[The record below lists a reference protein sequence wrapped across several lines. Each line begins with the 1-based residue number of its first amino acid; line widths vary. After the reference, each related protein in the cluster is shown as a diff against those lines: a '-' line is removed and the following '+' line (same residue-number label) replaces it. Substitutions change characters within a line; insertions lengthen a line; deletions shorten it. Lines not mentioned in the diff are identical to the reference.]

1 MEIAY
6 IGLGS
11 NLQDPIDQIKRAL
24 IEIADLPNTNCLA
37 YSSLYIS
44 PPLGALKQPDYI
56 NAVIKIETDLS
67 PTGLLANL
75 LEIEQAHHRVRK
87 ERWGAR
93 TLDCDLLL
101 YGQRVIK
108 EENLTVPHPEM
119 TLRPFVLLPLA
130 EIEPDLILP
139 NGHPLTF
146 YLDRCEISLLKK
158 LIA

>member
-24 IEIADLPNTNCLA
+24 IEIATLPKTNSLA

-44 PPLGALKQPDYI
+44 PPLGSLKQPDYI

-67 PTGLLANL
+67 PLDLLAKL
-75 LEIEQAHHRVRK
+75 LEIEQAHHRIRK
-87 ERWGAR
+87 ERWAAR

-101 YGQRVIK
+101 YGQFVIK
-108 EENLTVPHPEM
+108 EENLVVPHPEM
-119 TLRPFVLLPLA
+119 TLRPFVLLPMA

-139 NGHPLTF
+139 NGQPLTF
-146 YLDRCEISLLKK
+146 YLDRCEISSLKK